1 MHVFFDLDRTIF
13 DFESAENAGIQFLF
27 NKYSSQLCM
36 SEQEFKSAF
45 KIVAQKYFDEYS
57 QGILTF
63 DQQRKKRVWK
73 IFEMNGINLDEA
85 DVGLRFEEYW
95 NAYEK
100 KYLPF
105 PDAVPVLEK
114 LKKKNIPMGVITNG
128 DSENQRKKLK
138 RACITD
144 YFSVL
149 VISGECGY
157 SKPDRRIFEHALKSC
172 GEKKFSD
179 LVYVGDSLVHD
190 IEPSVMLGLNTAY
203 LDRSQ
208 SADFILESEKPV
220 YAKIKSLSSIEK
232 ILDVLL

>member
-13 DFESAENAGIQFLF
+13 DFETAENAGIQFLF
-27 NKYSSQLCM
+27 KKYSSQLCM
-36 SEQEFKSAF
+36 SEQEFKSTF
-45 KIVAQKYFDEYS
+45 KTVAQKYFDEYS

-63 DQQRKKRVWK
+63 DQQRRKRVWK

-85 DVGLRFEEYW
+85 NVGLRFEKYW

-100 KYLPF
+100 NYLPF
-105 PDAVPVLEK
+105 PDALPVLES

-128 DSENQRKKLK
+128 DSENQRKKLN
-138 RACITD
+138 RAGITD
-144 YFSVL
+144 FFSVV

-157 SKPDRRIFEHALKSC
+157 SKPDRRIFDHALKLC
-172 GEKKFSD
+172 GEKSFSE
-179 LVYVGDSLVHD
+179 LLYAGDSLVHD

-203 LDRSQ
+203 LDRTQ
-208 SADFILESEKPV
+208 SADFIVKSEKTV
-220 YAKIKSLSSIEK
+220 HAKIKSLSSIEK